1 MQDRSLPA
9 RLKRLFSTD
18 VVIRSTSA
26 GQLKVADVDN
36 IMAFGTAQTN
46 SLVDRFTRLHKAGH
60 QARYNPNM
68 NYQTL
73 RIQLYSDYEAMDTDG
88 IISSVLD
95 IIADECTLKGETGE
109 ILGIRSSNENIQ
121 KILYNLFYDVLNI
134 EFNLPMWIRSMC
146 KYGDAYLKLSL
157 SEKYGIFN
165 VKPLSVYDII
175 REEGIDIENPNYICF
190 RVDPMAL
197 AGGNPA
203 MYDKEKYENYEIAHF
218 RLNGDTNFLPY
229 GRSFIEPARKLFKQL
244 TLMEDA
250 FLIHRIMRSPEKRIF
265 YINVGNIPPNEV
277 DNFVQKTINNMK
289 KTPYIDPQTGDYNLK
304 FNMQNMT
311 EDFFIPIRGND
322 QTTRIDTAKGLEY
335 TGMDDV
341 LYLQNKMLAA
351 LKVPK
356 AFLNYSDELNGKCLH
371 PDTKIPLLTGEE
383 KTIKEIADLFESQED
398 PNLWVYSY
406 DKETN
411 SVIPGKVVLAKKTR
425 LDAKLVKV
433 NLDNGEYIISTPDHN
448 FILRGG
454 EKIQAQYLKE
464 GDSLQAIYRENR
476 KIRNQ
481 QNTYEHVYQPN
492 SGKWQP
498 THKMVDL
505 YMNGIIENNGYNS
518 EGVFDRNNMLVVHH
532 KDFNRYNNHPDNLQ
546 RCTFREHS
554 DIHIK
559 AAEKGIWTEN
569 AKKKAKETKN
579 TEEYRIKAS
588 KIGKGVMEKRCE
600 KDPYSKYYVRDAWRA
615 MTFEQRS
622 ELVRNRMTE
631 KTKEKLRESGKKTYS
646 IHGENLQKAYK
657 EKFKGQRP
665 DLWRENN
672 VKWVNRPEIGS
683 IISFIENYKG
693 DIKDIN
699 QPKKLAKMMGYSLHV
714 FEDAIRT
721 SGWDI
726 EEFFNEYTGFVKGRH
741 KYIRREYL
749 IELLSGCDSVSD
761 FVKKYKIGRKAIKL
775 FKNILGES
783 LSNYTNKTYNHKV
796 VSVEFLDYTSDTY
809 NMEVYDKNQN
819 HNFLTS
825 AGVVVKNSTI
835 SALDVSFS
843 RTIERIQKIIVSE
856 LTKIAMIHLYIQG
869 YEDADLVN
877 FELNMHNPS
886 IIYEQEKI
894 ALLKEKVDLAGQIME
909 KKLMSSDWIYDKVF
923 EMSDDSFNAQRDLIV
938 EDAKRAFRLNQIE
951 TEGNDPVVTGESYGT
966 PHDLASLYGQTRYA
980 KPDVPDGY
988 DETQPVGRPK
998 EKSSI
1003 IGTDDSAFGRDPL
1016 GKKGAMEPYKAE
1028 NPRQNQKISA
1038 IALENQRQLF
1048 LNKSMLENMPYGQKP
1063 GKKVLL
1069 FENQKEEQINLLDES
1084 NIKDLG

>member
-18 VVIRSTSA
+18 VVIRSTST

-109 ILGIRSSNENIQ
+109 VLGIRSSNENIQ
-121 KILYNLFYDVLNI
+121 KILYNLFYDVMNI

-157 SEKYGIFN
+157 SEKYGVFN

-175 REEGIDIENPNYICF
+175 REEGMDLENPNYISF

-277 DNFVQKTINNMK
+277 DNFIQKTINNMK

-311 EDFFIPIRGND
+311 EDFIIPVRGND
-322 QTTRIDTAKGLEY
+322 QSTRIDTAKGLEY
-335 TGMDDV
+335 TGMEDV
-341 LYLQNKMLAA
+341 IYLQNKMLAA

-356 AFLNYSDELNGKCLH
+356 AFLNYSDELNGK
-371 PDTKIPLLTGEE
+371 
-383 KTIKEIADLFESQED
+383 
-398 PNLWVYSY
+398 
-406 DKETN
+406 
-411 SVIPGKVVLAKKTR
+411 
-425 LDAKLVKV
+425 
-433 NLDNGEYIISTPDHN
+433 
-448 FILRGG
+448 
-454 EKIQAQYLKE
+454 
-464 GDSLQAIYRENR
+464 
-476 KIRNQ
+476 
-481 QNTYEHVYQPN
+481 
-492 SGKWQP
+492 
-498 THKMVDL
+498 
-505 YMNGIIENNGYNS
+505 
-518 EGVFDRNNMLVVHH
+518 
-532 KDFNRYNNHPDNLQ
+532 
-546 RCTFREHS
+546 
-554 DIHIK
+554 
-559 AAEKGIWTEN
+559 
-569 AKKKAKETKN
+569 
-579 TEEYRIKAS
+579 
-588 KIGKGVMEKRCE
+588 
-600 KDPYSKYYVRDAWRA
+600 
-615 MTFEQRS
+615 
-622 ELVRNRMTE
+622 
-631 KTKEKLRESGKKTYS
+631 
-646 IHGENLQKAYK
+646 
-657 EKFKGQRP
+657 
-665 DLWRENN
+665 
-672 VKWVNRPEIGS
+672 
-683 IISFIENYKG
+683 
-693 DIKDIN
+693 
-699 QPKKLAKMMGYSLHV
+699 
-714 FEDAIRT
+714 
-721 SGWDI
+721 
-726 EEFFNEYTGFVKGRH
+726 
-741 KYIRREYL
+741 
-749 IELLSGCDSVSD
+749 
-761 FVKKYKIGRKAIKL
+761 
-775 FKNILGES
+775 
-783 LSNYTNKTYNHKV
+783 
-796 VSVEFLDYTSDTY
+796 
-809 NMEVYDKNQN
+809 
-819 HNFLTS
+819 
-825 AGVVVKNSTI
+825 STI
-835 SALDVSFS
+835 SALDLRFS
-843 RTIERIQKIIVSE
+843 RTIERIQKIVVSE

-869 YEDADLVN
+869 YEDPDLVN

-923 EMSDDSFNAQRDLIV
+923 EMSDDAFNAQRDLIV

-951 TEGNDPVVTGESYGT
+951 NEGNDPVVTGESYGT

-1016 GKKGAMEPYKAE
+1016 GKKGAMEPYKPE
-1028 NPRQNQKISA
+1028 NPRTNQKISA
-1038 IALENQRQLF
+1038 VALESQRQLF
-1048 LNKSMLENMPYGQKP
+1048 LNKSMLENMPFGPKP

-1069 FENQKEEQINLLDES
+1069 FEDKKEEQINLLDES